1 MVKNYVRHTVA
12 DFDAWKIVYDQH
24 DATRKQF
31 GCKKSEVFTNH
42 QNPNEVL
49 VVTEWD
55 SKEQAEKFDA
65 SPDLRAAM
73 KNAGVASIPEFS
85 FAE

>member
-1 MVKNYVRHTVA
+1 MVKNYVRHKVA
-12 DFDAWKIVYDQH
+12 DFNAWKSVYDQH

-31 GCKKSEVFTNH
+31 GCKKSEVFTNY

-55 SKEQAEKFDA
+55 SREQAEKFDS

-73 KNAGVASIPEFS
+73 QNAGVASIPEFT